1 MPHFYGHGS
10 DGLVLEAWWGD
21 IGKEEL
27 LRHERSHLLAA
38 KPSRAPRV
46 VVDLT
51 LARFDSSV
59 GEREIRELT
68 NLYVQYQATVG
79 GARVAIVLGSEL
91 DKVYLYEKYATERG
105 LSVVVFNSIEV
116 ACVWLGANAA
126 QVREWVREAPLKVVD
141 QVAKVD
147 VEDGDSPHGIDL

>member
-126 QVREWVREAPLKVVD
+126 QVREWMRKAPLR
-141 QVAKVD
+141 VAGQISEVD
-147 VEDGDSPHGIDL
+147 VEDGDRPYSMDL